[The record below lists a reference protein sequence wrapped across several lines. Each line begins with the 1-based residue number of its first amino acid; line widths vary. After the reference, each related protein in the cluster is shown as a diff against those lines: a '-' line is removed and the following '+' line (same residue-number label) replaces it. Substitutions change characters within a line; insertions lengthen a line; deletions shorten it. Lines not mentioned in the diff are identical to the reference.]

1 MRYLL
6 CFLFLVLVPSCKE
19 KITPGVNCPEVRVKH
34 RNSKLG
40 KGKVLMI
47 TNSGA
52 KPLFNVAV
60 SSQLWKTRY
69 VIASKLKP
77 GETAEAGWMEL
88 PSGLRIGDVV
98 EVFAEGYKYSHQGTL
113 TP

>member
-6 CFLFLVLVPSCKE
+6 CLLFLIFIPACKE

-34 RNSKLG
+34 RNSKVG
-40 KGKVLMI
+40 KGKVLMV

-52 KPLFNVAV
+52 KPLFDVAV

-69 VIASKLKP
+69 IIASKLKP

-88 PSGLRIGDVV
+88 PSGLRLGDEV
-98 EVFAEGYKYSHQGTL
+98 EIFAEGYKYPNKGIL
-113 TP
+113 KP